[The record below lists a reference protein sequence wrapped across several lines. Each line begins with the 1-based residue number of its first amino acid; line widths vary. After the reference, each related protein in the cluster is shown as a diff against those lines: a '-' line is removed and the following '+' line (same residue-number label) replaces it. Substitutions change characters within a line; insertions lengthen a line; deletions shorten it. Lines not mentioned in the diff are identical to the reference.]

1 MCHQGSFWD
10 LTIAT
15 GTAGV
20 SFRILSRP
28 NAPWALRLMGG
39 GKNADQG
46 RPWYLWRKGTPHS
59 KATRLDQVNSPIFF
73 GKPNLISKSKGA
85 KQMMKISCFTWK
97 ISHVFPFLFVENGE
111 DLMFHEPSK
120 N

>member
-1 MCHQGSFWD
+1 MSFWD
-10 LTIAT
+10 LTIA
-15 GTAGV
+15 TAGV
-20 SFRILSRP
+20 SFRILSCP

-46 RPWYLWRKGTPHS
+46 RPWYLWKKGTPHS

-73 GKPNLISKSKGA
+73 WKTKSNFEIESWKTNDENL
-85 KQMMKISCFTWK
+85 MFHMENFTC
-97 ISHVFPFLFVENGE
+97 SPVFLFVENGE